1 MQAQTTLINFTVTRD
16 GLEDQLLA
24 QVVAVERPDLEQL
37 KSELTRQQ
45 NEFKIVLKKLE
56 DDLLA
61 RLSAA
66 GCSFYLVTS
75 LIFIELRTCLCSPKA
90 VWAYIITCV
99 NIM

>member
-1 MQAQTTLINFTVTRD
+1 MQLANPHYKPEMQAQTTLINFTVTRD

-37 KSELTRQQ
+37 KSDLTRQQ

-66 GCSFYLVTS
+66 GTAHL
-75 LIFIELRTCLCSPKA
+75 
-90 VWAYIITCV
+90 
-99 NIM
+99 